1 MRLQPVSAA
10 VQIPAEGEEG
20 LFCLGDVREALPG
33 LIERY
38 GGQAQVVYADP
49 PFASGQT
56 FQMRVFV
63 GEEDWRKGAGSLAR
77 EAYADPS
84 DREAAESLLRA
95 LAEGAKALLRED
107 GLFFLHVDWRLSGR
121 ARRVLDEVF
130 CEDHIVNE
138 IVWAYQT
145 GGRARRYFSRK
156 HDSIFMYRKG
166 EEYLFDI
173 DAVAVRREG
182 ARRNHM
188 RRQVDAD
195 GRAYRTIRSGG
206 KIYTY
211 YDDEPALPGDVWD
224 DINMQ
229 QKDPQRTGFETQ
241 KPLKLLERII
251 LCSTRPGD
259 LAVDLC
265 TGSGTGMEAAWRA
278 GRRFVG
284 VDKSPMALL
293 ATRRRLMG
301 AALRVEG
308 ETGETDL
315 GTEVRL
321 LSGSIGEW
329 GVELIG
335 IDGER
340 EGVSGMD
347 MIDSWGL
354 GYLRG
359 GAYTE
364 YAREQRSRA
373 RPALQGRLFV
383 PVYEG
388 ELAVRL
394 SDVFGRTGI
403 YLVNTTKLEYEA

>member
-1 MRLQPVSAA
+1 MRLRPVRAA

-20 LFCLGDVREALPG
+20 LFCLADVREALPE
-33 LIERY
+33 LVRRY
-38 GGQAQVVYADP
+38 GGQAQAVYADP

-63 GEEDWRKGAGSLAR
+63 GEEEWRKGAGSLVR
-77 EAYADPS
+77 EAYADPA
-84 DREAAESLLRA
+84 DRDAAEGLMRI
-95 LAEGAKALLRED
+95 LAEGAHALLRDD

-130 CEDHIVNE
+130 GEDRIVNE

-156 HDSIFMYRKG
+156 HDTIFMYRKG
-166 EEYLFDI
+166 EEYAFDI

-206 KIYTY
+206 KVYTY

-241 KPLKLLERII
+241 KPLKLLERIF
-251 LCSTRPGD
+251 LSSTKEGD

-265 TGSGTGMEAAWRA
+265 TGSGTGLEAAWRA
-278 GRRFVG
+278 GRRFIG
-284 VDKSPMALL
+284 VDRSPMSLL
-293 ATRRRLMG
+293 AARRRLPG
-301 AALRVEG
+301 AAMRVEG
-308 ETGETDL
+308 EAAQEDL
-315 GTEVRL
+315 EAEVRL
-321 LSGSIGEW
+321 VSGSIGEW
-329 GVELIG
+329 GVELMWIG
-335 IDGER
+335 AQR
-340 EGVSGMD
+340 EGVAGMD
-347 MIDSWGL
+347 LIDSWGL
-354 GYLRG
+354 GYLRD
-359 GAYTE
+359 GAFVE
-364 YAREQRSRA
+364 YAREQRTRA
-373 RPALQGRLFV
+373 RPALQGRLFA
-383 PVYEG
+383 PVYAG
-388 ELAVRL
+388 DLAVRL
-394 SDVFGRTGI
+394 SDVFGRTGV
-403 YLVNTTKLEYEA
+403 YLVNTNQMEYEA